1 MPATVIGYHDR
12 TPATVVE
19 VRMFASGPRK
29 GQVREVVARFD
40 GWSVISGDERSG
52 TAVYA
57 YEPNP
62 KGATVPFVLS
72 LRGRNAGRWLQKG
85 SGGTGWALAL
95 GYRERFCN
103 PLFTSPASRSTMA

>member
-1 MPATVIGYHDR
+1 MAATIIGYHDR

-19 VRMFASGPRK
+19 VRTFASGPRE
-29 GQVREVVARFD
+29 GQVREVVVRHD
-40 GWSVISGDERSG
+40 KWSVVSGDECISA
-52 TAVYA
+52 AVYA
-57 YEPNP
+57 YEPDP
-62 KGATVPFVLS
+62 KGPMTVFVLS

-103 PLFTSPASRSTMA
+103 PLFSAGAR